1 METFKRFTP
10 TKKVFLYFYSKTS
23 DNKYQYIFIRN
34 FLSKDKYGIISSEST
49 LIDNH
54 PLFTSARVLTNSF
67 YKLLLGDNLS
77 KIINGEITDIS
88 SLFLPNDKPLP
99 HLKLWADPVMNYWL
113 DKLSE
118 QIIQYD
124 DIDNIKIFFIELP
137 LLDIKK
143 LNSILQKNNYKYSFE
158 YFTNETLLKELLD
171 SESLN
176 ILSLLD
182 LNKITEH
189 IKSTEE
195 FLKTNKGDLYII
207 LACKKYGKNEKGF
220 FHFPS
225 LFKGI
230 YRRNREDWRYL
241 LVSKNE
247 YPDEETLKKTR
258 CLIIPGSELSVHD
271 DLDFLRKTEKY
282 MADLTKEI
290 EENGKYPNL
299 KILGIC
305 FGLEIIMS
313 GLGAEL
319 DKNEWSAKAR
329 FGPEI
334 INLKD
339 EFWKLEYVIKSGI
352 PKRKSLVIAEAHSEQ
367 IIKYPPQEKNYF
379 TTIGSSDACEC
390 EISIDKKGQILMLQ
404 GHPEYSPGL
413 SISRSVDMIME
424 FSGYKKE
431 DINEESMKKFSEEYM
446 NKEENKSSNFNEWRA
461 ICDSFMRY
469 KNLVHK

>member
-1 METFKRFTP
+1 MEVFKKFTP

-23 DNKYQYIFIRN
+23 DNKYQYIFIHN
-34 FLSKDKYGIISSEST
+34 FFSKNKYSIISSDST
-49 LIDNH
+49 LLDNQ
-54 PLFTSARVLTNSF
+54 PLFSIARALTNSF
-67 YKLLLGDNLS
+67 YKLLFEDNLS
-77 KIINGEITDIS
+77 KIIKGEITDIS
-88 SLFLPNDKPLP
+88 SLNLPNDKPLP
-99 HLKLWADPVMNYWL
+99 HYKLWQDPVMNYWL

-124 DIDNIKIFFIELP
+124 DIENTKIFFIELP
-137 LLDIKK
+137 LLDTKK
-143 LNSILQKNNYKYSFE
+143 LNCILEKNKFKYTFE
-158 YFTNETLLKELLD
+158 YFTNETLPKDLLD
-171 SESLN
+171 TESLN
-176 ILSLLD
+176 LLSLLN
-182 LNKITEH
+182 LSQITEH

-195 FLKTNKGDLYII
+195 YLKTNKGDLFII
-207 LACKKYGKNEKGF
+207 LACKKFGKNEKGF

-230 YRRNREDWRYL
+230 YRRNKEDWRYL

-247 YPDEETLKKTR
+247 FPDEEILKKAK

-290 EENGKYPNL
+290 EEKGKYPNL

-305 FGLEIIMS
+305 FGLEIIMN

-319 DKNEWSAKAR
+319 NKNEWNAKER

-339 EFWKLEYVIKSGI
+339 EFWKLDYVIKSGVQ
-352 PKRKSLVIAEAHSEQ
+352 KRESLIIAEAHSEQ
-367 IIKYPPQEKNYF
+367 IIKYPPQDNNYF

-390 EISIDKKGQILMLQ
+390 EVSIDKKGQILMFQ

-413 SISRSVDMIME
+413 SISRSVDMIMV

-431 DINEESMKKFSEEYM
+431 DINEESIKKFEEEYM
-446 NKEENKSSNFNEWRA
+446 NKEENKNSNFNEWRA
-461 ICDSFMRY
+461 ICDSFMRH
-469 KNLVHK
+469 KN